1 MRCAP
6 WPFTELRCQQAQLL
20 LLTAPPLLLMMLVL
34 LLLLVVACLQVF
46 RHVVITL
53 YLFQGVMIVILAV
66 KQFVWAVLVVV
77 PVVLTAFV
85 HRLGAD
91 FLQRSWGVMSMRAA
105 YELDLLDAAAACQ
118 QPAEQQHADAK
129 VPSQQ
134 QQQQSAAWGELYR
147 PPGQR
152 VLLQGPGIEA
162 RLAQQVAAMQQRLA
176 EHNEVAATNAKRR

>member
-1 MRCAP
+1 LPA
-6 WPFTELRCQQAQLL
+6 
-20 LLTAPPLLLMMLVL
+20 
-34 LLLLVVACLQVF
+34 QVF
-46 RHVVITL
+46 RQVVISL

-66 KQFVWAVLVVV
+66 KQFVWAVLLVV

-85 HRLGAD
+85 HRLGAG

-105 YELDLLDAAAACQ
+105 YELDLLDAAAASGQ
-118 QPAEQQHADAK
+118 QPTAAAEQRQHHGDEQVA
-129 VPSQQ
+129 SEQ
-134 QQQQSAAWGELYR
+134 QQQQSSTAWSELYR

-176 EHNEVAATNAKRR
+176 EHNALAAASGKAH